1 VDQERGSCHAE
12 DFYEVRVDASPAVKE
27 RPDAHKT
34 EEDRAKKVG
43 NSLQNFPMQS
53 GGAEA
58 LRLACTYAAEIRL
71 GVCAPLHDALFV
83 VAKIQDEAKALAD
96 LRACMDRASRDLIG
110 VAVPIEMFVTR
121 YPDRFIPDDKPM
133 AITVWNKMV
142 KALEIAEHEAKKSA
156 AGLAETAGQPEPS
169 MTLVPALACRDCGH
183 GRESHCQPGTTHLH
197 MMRSSTSAPAHIA
210 AICSSGTDIP
220 CPALA

>member
-1 VDQERGSCHAE
+1 
-12 DFYEVRVDASPAVKE
+12 VDASPAVKE
-27 RPDAHKT
+27 RPGRPQN
-34 EEDRAKKVG
+34 RAKKVG
-43 NSLQNFPMQS
+43 NSLQDFPMQS

-71 GVCAPLHDALFV
+71 GVCASLHDALFV
-83 VAKIQDEAKALAD
+83 VAKIQDEAALAD

-133 AITVWNKMV
+133 AITEWNKMM
-142 KALEIAEHEAKKSA
+142 KALEIAEHEAKKST

-169 MTLVPALACRDCGH
+169 MTLVPALAAGTVAMD
-183 GRESHCQPGTTHLH
+183 EKAIANLVQPTFTL
-197 MMRSSTSAPAHIA
+197 MRSTSAPAHIA

>member
-1 VDQERGSCHAE
+1 
-12 DFYEVRVDASPAVKE
+12 
-27 RPDAHKT
+27 
-34 EEDRAKKVG
+34 VG
-43 NSLQNFPMQS
+43 NSLQDFPMQS

-71 GVCAPLHDALFV
+71 GVCASLHDALFV
-83 VAKIQDEAKALAD
+83 VAKIQDEAALAD

-133 AITVWNKMV
+133 AITEWNKMM
-142 KALEIAEHEAKKSA
+142 KALEIAEHEAKKST

-169 MTLVPALACRDCGH
+169 MTLVPALAAGTVAMDE
-183 GRESHCQPGTTHLH
+183 ESHCKPGTTHLH
-197 MMRSSTSAPAHIA
+197 PDAQYQCTSTHCRDLLERDGHSMS
-210 AICSSGTDIP
+210 CSCMSYEPVPPEKRPTQFEQE
-220 CPALA
+220 L